1 MKKVLLTATV
11 QSHIAQFHLP
21 LIEML
26 KQNGYEVHVAARNNL
41 EEKNGLRL
49 DTPSKIFDIPF
60 NRSPLSINN
69 IKAYRMLKKILNE
82 NKYDAV
88 HCNTPMGGVITRLAA
103 IETRRAGT
111 KVFYTA
117 HGFHFYK
124 GAPLINWIVYYPVER
139 LLAHVTDKLITI
151 TKEDYQLAKNKFKT
165 EVCYIHGVGANS
177 RRYFPYT
184 REEIEKLRSEL
195 GYNINQFILICTGEL
210 NKNKN
215 QSTVIK
221 AVAEVKKEISNI
233 KLLLA
238 GNGPKEQELKDLVN
252 KLNLR
257 KVVDFLGYRT
267 DLEKY
272 INIADVVISVSYRE
286 GLPLNILEGML
297 CEKPVIASINRGH
310 MELVQD
316 QVTGYLFNPNDILS
330 CSELIIKLEQNT
342 SLIKTLGLAGRKRG
356 QLFTSQSVVNELSEI
371 YEMTK

>member
-1 MKKVLLTATV
+1 
-11 QSHIAQFHLP
+11 
-21 LIEML
+21 
-26 KQNGYEVHVAARNNL
+26 
-41 EEKNGLRL
+41 
-49 DTPSKIFDIPF
+49 
-60 NRSPLSINN
+60 
-69 IKAYRMLKKILNE
+69 MLKKILNE